1 MPLKQEEAE
10 SARDALAKAV
20 YGKLFSWIVTQINTA
35 LIDKDT
41 KLDDTGFLGILDI
54 YGFENFERN
63 SLEQL
68 LINFTNEQLH
78 QHFAIALFKTE
89 QEIYKSEGIVWPG
102 VEWEDNTA
110 CLEAI
115 SGKGGSIFNLLTE
128 HSRLPKSSDASMT
141 EGLLN
146 EHRKS
151 KHISPPKMGSK
162 GGRGTGAGTK
172 LTGKE
177 AFVIAHFAGSVMYQT
192 AGWLKKNTDSL
203 HEDLSLC
210 MSSSSAPILKD
221 LFSVGSINAFTG
233 GSKGGGKRAGFV
245 ADKYQKQLD
254 DLMRTLRATSSHFVR
269 CIKPNHHLAPDD
281 FDGAYVMRQLQQ
293 MGMVHVVKARKQGFA
308 HRYDFDTFIARYG
321 YLREG
326 VECDAAKLAPYLQ
339 TYLGSASP
347 PAGTKTETVQLLGAL
362 AAADMF
368 ATDGWAV
375 GTTKLFLKAS
385 HQQQLEVA
393 RESHLRRVITQTLTK
408 AIADQD
414 LASLDEAVARA
425 VEIRLTGKLVEEAKA
440 LLATLREREKAFEA
454 LTEAME
460 MRDVA
465 AVEAALK
472 QAAAVRLEK
481 DAKKGAQK
489 VSDAKALLTQ
499 LKAQQ
504 VASNALAAA
513 LASKDVKKLRDA
525 LDAAQ
530 RSGLNSGQVTQ
541 AQRMLEGL
549 KTKDALEKKLAA
561 AAKGGSL
568 AELTQLLAQ
577 AEEIGLSTEAARA
590 AKRRHASLQESA
602 QASSALQ
609 SASTARDEEALR
621 AAIERASAAEQNQ
634 AAAEREKAAM
644 SAELATA
651 KELLAK
657 LEAEHSTV
665 LATPPRGGAAAARGL
680 PTPSGPV
687 SYVPGP
693 PAGLPCEPLAARV
706 ARLQRGATFLK
717 VAEGTFTRKKLDAKA
732 VALSADRK
740 SLTWDGGKKGHGL
753 ELSQARPAGC
763 SRDCSRGCSRG
774 CRRES
779 AAEVQPGPSRR
790 DAPRPSRRSSAS
802 RSGSRRSRCR
812 SCTTHRPRRT
822 WRRPAG
828 SRCTPPRAR
837 TTLARATATRPRR

>member
-254 DLMRTLRATSSHFVR
+254 DLMRTLRASHSHFVR
-269 CIKPNHHLAPDD
+269 C
-281 FDGAYVMRQLQQ
+281 
-293 MGMVHVVKARKQGFA
+293 
-308 HRYDFDTFIARYG
+308 
-321 YLREG
+321 
-326 VECDAAKLAPYLQ
+326 
-339 TYLGSASP
+339 
-347 PAGTKTETVQLLGAL
+347 
-362 AAADMF
+362 
-368 ATDGWAV
+368 
-375 GTTKLFLKAS
+375 
-385 HQQQLEVA
+385 
-393 RESHLRRVITQTLTK
+393 TL
-408 AIADQD
+408 
-414 LASLDEAVARA
+414 
-425 VEIRLTGKLVEEAKA
+425 
-440 LLATLREREKAFEA
+440 
-454 LTEAME
+454 
-460 MRDVA
+460 
-465 AVEAALK
+465 
-472 QAAAVRLEK
+472 
-481 DAKKGAQK
+481 
-489 VSDAKALLTQ
+489 
-499 LKAQQ
+499 
-504 VASNALAAA
+504 
-513 LASKDVKKLRDA
+513 
-525 LDAAQ
+525 
-530 RSGLNSGQVTQ
+530 
-541 AQRMLEGL
+541 
-549 KTKDALEKKLAA
+549 
-561 AAKGGSL
+561 
-568 AELTQLLAQ
+568 
-577 AEEIGLSTEAARA
+577 
-590 AKRRHASLQESA
+590 
-602 QASSALQ
+602 
-609 SASTARDEEALR
+609 
-621 AAIERASAAEQNQ
+621 
-634 AAAEREKAAM
+634 
-644 SAELATA
+644 
-651 KELLAK
+651 
-657 LEAEHSTV
+657 
-665 LATPPRGGAAAARGL
+665 
-680 PTPSGPV
+680 
-687 SYVPGP
+687 
-693 PAGLPCEPLAARV
+693 
-706 ARLQRGATFLK
+706 
-717 VAEGTFTRKKLDAKA
+717 
-732 VALSADRK
+732 
-740 SLTWDGGKKGHGL
+740 
-753 ELSQARPAGC
+753 
-763 SRDCSRGCSRG
+763 
-774 CRRES
+774 
-779 AAEVQPGPSRR
+779 
-790 DAPRPSRRSSAS
+790 
-802 RSGSRRSRCR
+802 
-812 SCTTHRPRRT
+812 
-822 WRRPAG
+822 
-828 SRCTPPRAR
+828 
-837 TTLARATATRPRR
+837 